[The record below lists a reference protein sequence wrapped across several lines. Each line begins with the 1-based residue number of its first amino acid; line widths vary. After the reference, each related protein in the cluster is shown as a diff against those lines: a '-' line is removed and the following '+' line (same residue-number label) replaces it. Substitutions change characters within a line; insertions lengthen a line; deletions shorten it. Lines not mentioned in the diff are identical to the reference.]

1 MQRPAITVKFR
12 LYLSRVIAIFLLF
25 SCSYLPVASDRIQ
38 NHESYYSIDFPF
50 EKFNQTRLKIESKI
64 GKILKHRGE
73 AHLTVLTPPELKA
86 LSPFVTNTEIDSIA
100 SQFKLNEKS
109 VELICIAK
117 GQVGELATYFYVVKA
132 QAALDFRKAIQ
143 KLVATKSKTINFE
156 AEHYYP
162 HITIGFT
169 EKDLHE
175 QDGIIKDS
183 KLCL

>member
-25 SCSYLPVASDRIQ
+25 SCSHLSPLAERIQ

-50 EKFNQTRLKIESKI
+50 EKFEQTRLKIESQTGQK
-64 GKILKHRGE
+64 LKHRGE
-73 AHLTVLTPPELKA
+73 AHLTVLTPPELKS
-86 LSPFVTNTEIDSIA
+86 LIPYISNSEIDQIA
-100 SQFKLNEKS
+100 TQFKLDNKS
-109 VELICIAK
+109 VELICIGK
-117 GQVGELATYFYVVKA
+117 GQSQEFSTYFYIVKA
-132 QAALDFRKAIQ
+132 PTAIEFRKAILKQ
-143 KLVATKSKTINFE
+143 ALTKSKTINFE

-175 QDGIIKDS
+175 QDGVIKDTR
-183 KLCL
+183 LCL